1 MNFNSL
7 FFPAPKDHYSVI
19 THFGEMIYIP
29 KAHEMEKNEATG
41 EEVPKLV
48 LSDNLIDNT
57 AYSNRTTPKHIHR
70 NSSLT
75 NVHNASNGQ
84 DLLKKADD
92 PNRQKEISIVM
103 QGQNNHPVTETHATE
118 EQYEPFTQSK
128 SAVSVLSSKKIHAEG
143 YHIPCLLI

>member
-41 EEVPKLV
+41 EEVPKLI
-48 LSDNLIDNT
+48 LSDNLIDSQ
-57 AYSNRTTPKHIHR
+57 AFSNRTTPKHIHR

-75 NVHNASNGQ
+75 NVHSALNGQ

-103 QGQNNHPVTETHATE
+103 QGHNTHSATETHATE
-118 EQYEPFTQSK
+118 GHYEPFTQSK
-128 SAVSVLSSKKIHAEG
+128 SAVSGLSSKKIHAEG
-143 YHIPCLLI
+143 FHIPCLLI

>member
-75 NVHNASNGQ
+75 NVHNATNGQ
-84 DLLKKADD
+84 DLLK
-92 PNRQKEISIVM
+92 
-103 QGQNNHPVTETHATE
+103 
-118 EQYEPFTQSK
+118 
-128 SAVSVLSSKKIHAEG
+128 
-143 YHIPCLLI
+143 